1 MRIARATAVNRR
13 RSSLKILPE
22 QSTITKMA
30 AAAAPEAAE
39 GVKMP
44 ETAFL
49 QEDETDALR
58 LVYLCTL
65 VVGNCSR
72 FSTSSSHSI

>member
-13 RSSLKILPE
+13 RSSLKIPSEL
-22 QSTITKMA
+22 SITME
-30 AAAAPEAAE
+30 AAAPEATK

-58 LVYLCTL
+58 LEYLCT
-65 VVGNCSR
+65 GS
-72 FSTSSSHSI
+72 

>member
-22 QSTITKMA
+22 LSTVMA
-30 AAAAPEAAE
+30 SAAPEDTTE

-49 QEDETDALR
+49 REDETDALR
-58 LVYLCTL
+58 LEYLCT
-65 VVGNCSR
+65 GS
-72 FSTSSSHSI
+72 

>member
-13 RSSLKILPE
+13 RSSLKIPPE
-22 QSTITKMA
+22 LSTIM
-30 AAAAPEAAE
+30 AAAAPEATE

-58 LVYLCTL
+58 LEYLCI
-65 VVGNCSR
+65 GS
-72 FSTSSSHSI
+72 

>member
-13 RSSLKILPE
+13 RSSLKIIPPE
-22 QSTITKMA
+22 LSTIV
-30 AAAAPEAAE
+30 AAAAPEATE

-58 LVYLCTL
+58 LEYLCT
-65 VVGNCSR
+65 GS
-72 FSTSSSHSI
+72 